1 MQMMKKISMGCDH
14 AGYGLKLELSK
25 KLEASGY
32 EISDR
37 GTYSEE
43 SVDYPDYAHR
53 VAEEVEHGDMFGI
66 LICGSANGVAMAA
79 NKHRDIRAAI
89 CWTQE
94 IAALSRQHN
103 NANILC
109 LPARFVSQEEA
120 FQITEKF
127 LNTSFEGGRHENRI
141 NKIACN

>member
-53 VAEEVEHGDMFGI
+53 VAEEVDFDLWFGQWCSYGSEQTPGYQSSYLLDTRNSCIVTAAQQCEHTLFAGQICQSGRGI
-66 LICGSANGVAMAA
+66 PNYRKIS
-79 NKHRDIRAAI
+79 
-89 CWTQE
+89 E
-94 IAALSRQHN
+94 Y
-103 NANILC
+103 
-109 LPARFVSQEEA
+109 FV
-120 FQITEKF
+120 
-127 LNTSFEGGRHENRI
+127 
-141 NKIACN
+141 